1 MALSFPNS
9 PTVGQI
15 YTDSTS
21 GFSYEWDGTV
31 WKSFAAASS
40 ANIKIIDDISS
51 SFNGST
57 PTFSLTSNGSAVTP
71 PTAQSLIVNLG
82 GVIQDPS
89 DDYSVSG
96 SQITFSTAPTAGL
109 TFSATS
115 LGPAVPVS
123 TIPADTTTQGAF
135 NVAGIL
141 SATSMKVAGV
151 TTANSTGVNVTGI
164 VTANGF
170 VGNITGVAATFT
182 GNVSIAGTLTYEDVT
197 NVDSIG
203 VITARS
209 GIQVTGGG
217 GINLTGGAGI
227 ITATSTIVGSA
238 VTINSTGVNV
248 TGIITA
254 SSDVKIGTKS
264 VATTGKAIAMAMV
277 FG

>member
-1 MALSFPNS
+1 VALSFPNS

-57 PTFSLTSNGSAVTP
+57 QTFSLTSNGSAITP

-96 SQITFSTAPTAGL
+96 SQITFSTAPTTGL

-151 TTANSTGVNVTGI
+151 TTATADGV
-164 VTANGF
+164 
-170 VGNITGVAATFT
+170 NITG
-182 GNVSIAGTLTYEDVT
+182 IL
-197 NVDSIG
+197 
-203 VITARS
+203 
-209 GIQVTGGG
+209 
-217 GINLTGGAGI
+217 
-227 ITATSTIVGSA
+227 TATTVIVGSA
-238 VTINSTGVNV
+238 VTINSTGLNATGVVTSTGVNV
-248 TGIITA
+248 AGIVTASGGVQGIGIYSGGNLVRTGVITA
-254 SSDVKIGTKS
+254 LNFVGTGNTFLVS
-264 VATTGKAIAMAMV
+264 GNRVDISIAGGGGGGTSYNELDGML